1 MKNQKPRKKN
11 TASAVLV
18 AAAAVCI
25 VLAGLVFFS
34 MQNPTKKP
42 GKLRGYVVDAST
54 GSAIAGVDVSSTD
67 STGKK
72 YEDLDHTDATRQDG
86 LFTLELPAGEYTVQ
100 CSAAGY
106 EDYSSDISFSVTAE
120 KITELT
126 ETIALTPLQPAVD
139 EAAEEAARKKA
150 EEEEAARKAAE
161 EEAEAARKAAEEEA
175 ARKKAEEEA
184 EAARKAAEE
193 EAARKKAE
201 EEEAARKAAEEKAA
215 QEAAEQ
221 ERSRFTVNSSQTEDY
236 GYNLKPEDYY
246 SYYSDTSEFFFSYPP
261 NLYNSVYSDFSSR
274 DTLLG
279 TNVETHT
286 FSGSKGSTLTFS
298 LTKRTDNLNL
308 SSAKDKMYS
317 QEAAEIATGKVD
329 LLDEVSKEGFSRF
342 VVTGYN
348 SSGDIIYKLVK
359 INPSYV
365 MEMRIQCPPYSGK
378 EDKLQKRYVQECIYR
393 WCGFASSKPGAPR
406 PYSEFIKDKDNQ

>member
-1 MKNQKPRKKN
+1 
-11 TASAVLV
+11 
-18 AAAAVCI
+18 
-25 VLAGLVFFS
+25 
-34 MQNPTKKP
+34 
-42 GKLRGYVVDAST
+42 
-54 GSAIAGVDVSSTD
+54 
-67 STGKK
+67 
-72 YEDLDHTDATRQDG
+72 
-86 LFTLELPAGEYTVQ
+86 
-100 CSAAGY
+100 
-106 EDYSSDISFSVTAE
+106 
-120 KITELT
+120 
-126 ETIALTPLQPAVD
+126 
-139 EAAEEAARKKA
+139 
-150 EEEEAARKAAE
+150 
-161 EEAEAARKAAEEEA
+161 EEEA
-175 ARKKAEEEA
+175 ARKKA
-184 EAARKAAEE
+184 
-193 EAARKKAE
+193 

-261 NLYNSVYSDFSSR
+261 NLYNSVVSDFSSR

-329 LLDEVSKEGFSRF
+329 LLDEVSKDGFSRF

-359 INPSYV
+359 ITPSHV
-365 MEMRIQCPPYSGK
+365 MEMRIQCPSYSGQ